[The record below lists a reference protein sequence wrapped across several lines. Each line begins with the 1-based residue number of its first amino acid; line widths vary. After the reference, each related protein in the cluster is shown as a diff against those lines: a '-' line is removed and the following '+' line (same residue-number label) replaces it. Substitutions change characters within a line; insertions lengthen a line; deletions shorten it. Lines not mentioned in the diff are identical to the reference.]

1 MLTGP
6 AADDDI
12 LAADAARL
20 LGVNNLP
27 QTVADAAQSG
37 DVERHQIVQ
46 IPLHPQAGDNRFRLR
61 IGQRRPVT

>member
-1 MLTGP
+1 MLPGS

-20 LGVNNLP
+20 LRVNNLP
-27 QTVADAAQSG
+27 QAVTDPAQPG

-46 IPLHPQAGDNRFRLR
+46 IPLHPQSGDNRFRMR
-61 IGQRRPVT
+61 VGQRRPIT